1 MSDLSKKE
9 LDEEVHNI
17 TLELDNA
24 QYYGATP
31 DLIARSISLIHK
43 LHNNGKD
50 I

>member
-1 MSDLSKKE
+1 MANLIKKE

-31 DLIARSISLIHK
+31 DLIARNISLIHK
-43 LHNNGKD
+43 LHNNVK
-50 I
+50 II